1 MPVKRV
7 RLITFWCTS
16 VGHEVYSFLSIP
28 NPWRTSVE
36 HISITL
42 PTTFLNQNIY
52 INSCLNTKY
61 QKFRKKKN
69 SYIVTPK
76 YRIKVNEKDYEYPK
90 RLARPF
96 WYGEDVF
103 CCRVQLDEKNRS
115 LIWYCFLSP
124 NWRCHSSQI
133 NAVSIDTFRGRI
145 LRWIILDVFAAVF
158 PFSWYF
164 FNLLPSFLTL

>member
-7 RLITFWCTS
+7 RLITFWGTS

-42 PTTFLNQNIY
+42 PSTFIFLTQNIY

-61 QKFRKKKN
+61 QKFRKKN

-96 WYGEDVF
+96 WYGEDGF

-133 NAVSIDTFRGRI
+133 NAESNCKTIKCQLKRSGAEFDAELF
-145 LRWIILDVFAAVF
+145 
-158 PFSWYF
+158 
-164 FNLLPSFLTL
+164 

>member
-1 MPVKRV
+1 MFVF
-7 RLITFWCTS
+7 ITFWCTS
-16 VGHEVYSFLSIP
+16 VGHEVYSSLSSP

-61 QKFRKKKN
+61 QKFRKKN

-76 YRIKVNEKDYEYPK
+76 YRIKVNEKDYEYLK

-96 WYGEDVF
+96 WHREDVF
-103 CCRVQLDEKNRS
+103 CCRVQLDKKNRS

-133 NAVSIDTFRGRI
+133 NAESNYKTIKCQLKRSGAEFDAELF
-145 LRWIILDVFAAVF
+145 
-158 PFSWYF
+158 
-164 FNLLPSFLTL
+164 